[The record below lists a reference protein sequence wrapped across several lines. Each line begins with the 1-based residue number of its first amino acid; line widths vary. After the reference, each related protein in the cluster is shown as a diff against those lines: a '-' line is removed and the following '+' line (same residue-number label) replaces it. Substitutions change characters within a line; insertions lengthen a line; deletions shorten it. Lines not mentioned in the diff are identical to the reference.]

1 MRQID
6 LKLANYYI

>member
-6 LKLANYYI
+6 LFI

>member
-6 LKLANYYI
+6 